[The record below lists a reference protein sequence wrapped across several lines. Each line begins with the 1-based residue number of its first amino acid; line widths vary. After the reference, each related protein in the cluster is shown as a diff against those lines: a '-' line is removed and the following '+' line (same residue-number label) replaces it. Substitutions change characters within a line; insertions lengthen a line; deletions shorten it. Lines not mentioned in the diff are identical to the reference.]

1 MRRVVQ
7 VVVVLRLGIMGLS
20 QRRWS
25 SLAIVASMGCVIGVL
40 LSMLSV
46 TAGML
51 RAYRAGVDPGV
62 AIVLATQTNTEYGSG
77 IAGED
82 IGTILQAPGIAA
94 GPGSHP
100 LADAETLFWVPPR
113 EGYVIASPE
122 LRGIGPAGLAL
133 RPDLRIVQGRMFRFG
148 REELIVGVGAERAY
162 HMHVGDKIALP
173 GGEWPIVGVFT
184 DRGSVLEGQLVADA
198 ISLMSA
204 AHISGYGSV
213 LVRLTRPDAL
223 PAFSHWLTTNPS
235 LKVTAE
241 LQSHYAART
250 VGQYAGF
257 FTEFAYAVG
266 LIMAAGAL
274 FGTVKIMYAV
284 VAARTQEIGTLRAIG
299 YEPLPVAVAVV
310 LEVVLH
316 SLAAAS
322 LGAAV
327 AWLLFNG
334 RQVAD
339 IHNLFDL
346 SVSLRLFV
354 IGVLWAVSL
363 AILGGL
369 PPAIRAA
376 RLAVADAHRAA

>member
-7 VVVVLRLGIMGLS
+7 GVVVLRLGIMGLS

-25 SLAIVASMGCVIGVL
+25 SLAIVASMGCVVGAL

-51 RAYRAGVDPGV
+51 RAYRAGADPAL
-62 AIVLATQTNTEYGSG
+62 AIVLSTQTNTEYGSG
-77 IAGED
+77 IAAED

-94 GPGSHP
+94 GPSSHP
-100 LADAETLFWVPPR
+100 LADAETLFWVPPL
-113 EGYVIASPE
+113 EGYVVASPE
-122 LRGIGPAGLAL
+122 LRGIGPAGLTL

-162 HMHVGDKIALP
+162 HMHVGEKIALP

-204 AHISGYGSV
+204 AHFSGYGSV

-223 PAFSHWLTTNPS
+223 PAFSRWLSTNPS

-274 FGTVKIMYAV
+274 FGTVKIMYSV
-284 VAARTQEIGTLRAIG
+284 VDARTQEIGTLRAIG
-299 YEPLPVAVAVV
+299 YEPLPVAIAVV
-310 LEVVLH
+310 LDVVLH
-316 SLAAAS
+316 SLAAAL

-339 IHNLFDL
+339 IHNVFDL

-354 IGVLWAVSL
+354 IGVFWAVSL

-376 RLAVADAHRAA
+376 RLSVADAQRAA

>member
-7 VVVVLRLGIMGLS
+7 IVVVLRLGIRGLC

-25 SLAIVASMGCVIGVL
+25 SLAIVASVGCVIGVL

-51 RAYRAGVDPGV
+51 RAYRAGLDPRL
-62 AIVLATQTNTEYGSG
+62 AIVLSTRTNTEYGSG
-77 IAGED
+77 IAAED

-94 GPGSHP
+94 GPNAHP
-100 LADAETLFWVPPR
+100 LGDAEMLFWVPPR
-113 EGYVIASPE
+113 EGYAVASPE

-133 RPDLRIVQGRMFRFG
+133 RPDLRIVKGRMFRFG
-148 REELIVGVGAERAY
+148 RQELVVGAGAERAY
-162 HMHVGDKIALP
+162 HMHVGEEVVLP
-173 GGEWPIVGVFT
+173 GGDWPIVGVFT

-204 AHISGYGSV
+204 AHIPGYGSV
-213 LVRLTRPDAL
+213 LVRLSRPDAL
-223 PAFSHWLTTNPS
+223 PAFSQWLTTNPS
-235 LKVTAE
+235 LEVTAE
-241 LQSHYAART
+241 LESHYAART
-250 VGQYAGF
+250 VGQYAGV

-274 FGTVKIMYAV
+274 FGTIKIMYTV
-284 VAARTQEIGTLRAIG
+284 VDARTQEIGTLRAIG
-299 YEPLPVAVAVV
+299 YEPLPIAVAVV
-310 LEVVLH
+310 LDVVLH

-339 IHNLFDL
+339 IHNVFEL
-346 SVSLRLFV
+346 SVSWRLFV

-363 AILGGL
+363 AVLGGL
-369 PPAIRAA
+369 APAIRAA

>member
-1 MRRVVQ
+1 MRIVAQ
-7 VVVVLRLGIMGLS
+7 IVVVLRLGIKGLS
-20 QRRWS
+20 QRKWIS
-25 SLAIVASMGCVIGVL
+25 FAIIASMGCVIGVL

-51 RAYRAGVDPGV
+51 RAYRAGLDPQL
-62 AIVLATQTNTEYGSG
+62 AIVLSTESNTEYGSG
-77 IAGED
+77 IATGD
-82 IGTILQAPGIAA
+82 IGTILEAPGIAA
-94 GPGSHP
+94 GPNSRP

-113 EGYVIASPE
+113 KGYVVASPE
-122 LRGIGPAGLAL
+122 LRGIGLAGLAL

-148 REELIVGVGAERAY
+148 RQELIVGAGAERAY
-162 HMHVGDKIALP
+162 DLHVGEKVALP

-184 DRGSVLEGQLVADA
+184 DGGSVLEGQLVADA

-213 LVRLTRPDAL
+213 LVRLTRPDAF

-241 LQSHYAART
+241 LASHYAART
-250 VGQYAGF
+250 VEQYAGF
-257 FTEFAYAVG
+257 FTEFAYAIG

-274 FGTVKIMYAV
+274 FGTVKLMYTV
-284 VAARTQEIGTLRAIG
+284 VSARTHEIGTLHAIG

-310 LEVVLH
+310 LDVVMH
-316 SLAAAS
+316 SLAAAL

-327 AWLLFNG
+327 AWFLFNG

-339 IHNLFDL
+339 IHNVFDL

-354 IGVLWAVSL
+354 IGVLWALSL

-376 RLAVADAHRAA
+376 RLSVADAHRAM